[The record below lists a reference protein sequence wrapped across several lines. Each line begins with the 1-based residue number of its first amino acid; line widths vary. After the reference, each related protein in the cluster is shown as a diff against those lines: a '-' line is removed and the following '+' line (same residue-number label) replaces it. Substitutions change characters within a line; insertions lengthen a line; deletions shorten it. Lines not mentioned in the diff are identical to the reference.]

1 MRDPHIESLYYKLK
15 TPETTIYENPPVVN
29 FIRNEFDCHLEDD
42 ILTCQMREHFPTV
55 KEARRAV
62 EDFLHSWEIKADL
75 EVGRGEMRF
84 HFKDYHVIDRDPPP
98 PGDPK
103 NVQLSGAVN
112 FTSNTTAILRVRR
125 GKYPDLPTNFTVTP
139 DVETLWQ
146 RYNKYLDGREELT
159 AMAYFCLTVIQNPAG
174 GRRRAAKLYKIQE
187 AILSKLGYLTS
198 EKGDAKTA
206 RKFPKGGSLIS
217 LSEKE
222 TKWIEAVVKI
232 LILRAGELANIHSV
246 QLITMNDLPKI

>member
-1 MRDPHIESLYYKLK
+1 
-15 TPETTIYENPPVVN
+15 
-29 FIRNEFDCHLEDD
+29 
-42 ILTCQMREHFPTV
+42 
-55 KEARRAV
+55 
-62 EDFLHSWEIKADL
+62 
-75 EVGRGEMRF
+75 MRF
-84 HFKDYHVIDRDPPP
+84 QFEDSHVIDRDPPP
-98 PGDPK
+98 PGSPK
-103 NVQLSGAVN
+103 VVKLSGTVN
-112 FTSNTTAILRVRR
+112 MTSNLSAILHATRR
-125 GKYPDLPTNFTVTP
+125 KYPDPPIVFTVTP

-146 RYNKYLDGREELT
+146 RYNKYLDGGEELP

-217 LSEKE
+217 LNEKE
-222 TKWIEAVVKI
+222 TKWIKAVVKI